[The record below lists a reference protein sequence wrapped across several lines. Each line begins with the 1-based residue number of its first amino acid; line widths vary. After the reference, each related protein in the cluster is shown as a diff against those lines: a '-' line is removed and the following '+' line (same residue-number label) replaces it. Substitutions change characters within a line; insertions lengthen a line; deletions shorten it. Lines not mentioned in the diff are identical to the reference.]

1 MSFFSLAMIGRNIR
15 QISEILLISWNF
27 RKTQLHSLTV
37 CTFFQTF
44 TKEELRQLYTGLHQ
58 EFECYH
64 KLGTYPTLKKTQ
76 SPAKMVN
83 YVFWP
88 VLRMVV
94 FWITMTICCSKHLT
108 SHIINLH
115 GPRLHQV
122 QLACEEGDVE
132 KLSKY
137 LVSRHLK
144 TPLDAKCN
152 LQHFRQNA
160 RVDINDK
167 NINNVSSLRCAV
179 VGRKYAMISKSNL
192 ECIELLL
199 IHGANIKDVTRIQ
212 KENFPDVLSMI
223 VLYLY
228 AKKPQLKWYTLS
240 VTRLLIAAG
249 HKVNRLGE
257 SFLIHLF
264 LMEAI
269 CNEREQNDEEN
280 FMRTWGI
287 DMFSQQSL
295 AEGIEKLNIDER
307 DLESAYRER
316 AKDFIAFMSASSMEV
331 QTLQHLTQRKIRDHL
346 MELQPNRNLYF
357 LITQTTL
364 SMNMIRFLLF
374 DLKPPKLS
382 YYDYSKI
389 YSEESVV

>member
-1 MSFFSLAMIGRNIR
+1 
-15 QISEILLISWNF
+15 
-27 RKTQLHSLTV
+27 
-37 CTFFQTF
+37 
-44 TKEELRQLYTGLHQ
+44 
-58 EFECYH
+58 
-64 KLGTYPTLKKTQ
+64 
-76 SPAKMVN
+76 
-83 YVFWP
+83 
-88 VLRMVV
+88 MVV
-94 FWITMTICCSKHLT
+94 FWVATIICCSKHLT
-108 SHIINLH
+108 SRIINLH
-115 GPRLHQV
+115 GPRLRQV
-122 QLACEEGDVE
+122 QLAYEEGDVE

-167 NINNVSSLRCAV
+167 NTKNVSSLRCAV
-179 VGRKYAMISKSNL
+179 LGRKYAMISKSHL

-212 KENFPDVLSMI
+212 KENFPDALSVI

-228 AKKPQLKWYTLS
+228 AKKARLKWYALS
-240 VTRLLIAAG
+240 LTRLLIAAG
-249 HKVNRLGE
+249 HRLNKLGE
-257 SFLIHLF
+257 EFLIHLF
-264 LMEAI
+264 LTEAV
-269 CNEREQNDEEN
+269 CYEREQNDEEN
-280 FMRTWGI
+280 FMKTWGI

-316 AKDFIAFMSASSMEV
+316 AKDFIAFISASSMEV
-331 QTLQHLTQRKIRDHL
+331 QTLQHLTRRKIRDHL

-357 LITQTTL
+357 LVTQTPL
-364 SMNMIRFLLF
+364 SMNIIKYLLF

-382 YYDYSKI
+382 YYDYSKT
-389 YSEESVV
+389 YFEESVV